1 MRTNP
6 RSTTNP
12 TTHPFYDPCHVRSA
26 VQLRHLLRNTDVLID
41 QGFIVADHVFVVVR
55 AGRFNGVGG
64 TGEKV
69 PPQSVRDE
77 LQEWEDAS
85 GSWSGMGGG

>member
-1 MRTNP
+1 M
-6 RSTTNP
+6 
-12 TTHPFYDPCHVRSA
+12 A
-26 VQLRHLLRNTDVLID
+26 I
-41 QGFIVADHVFVVVR
+41 R

-85 GSWSGMGGG
+85 GAWSGVGGG